1 MKKVIFMILFYFLFF
16 CLSSCNNNMNE
27 KQENKIIEEK
37 TSEIVEYM
45 VPYFGYDLN
54 YGAMPVFL
62 KDYSDKYSYDLL
74 SYNGYVTTSEIGTL
88 HENLTDI
95 TNAQWVGWNPGY
107 NDIENEVYFDKAYFV
122 IVQKELDNIVGYVII
137 RLIQDDDVYFAYY
150 SEIVKS
156 VFFPKIDEKF
166 QDVTLDYIKETVEEV
181 LDEKK

>member
-1 MKKVIFMILFYFLFF
+1 MKKLINMIVFYLLFF

-88 HENLTDI
+88 HESLTDI

-166 QDVTLDYIKETVEEV
+166 QDVTLNYIKETVEEV